1 MKKTGIVVLFACVAL
16 IPCAGYADKASSAE
30 QRDERAGPVP
40 FNAPRSDRKASVKSR
55 PRKQL
60 PKPSEHR
67 PPPRAMNPRRGSSGS
82 SPTARGPVIQ
92 NPIAGRS
99 RPSRQPVTAGNP
111 APLLSSVRHHS
122 PNPPVIDGA
131 ANLSK
136 RNTGSID
143 GRQVH
148 RRP

>member
-1 MKKTGIVVLFACVAL
+1 MNKAGIVVLFAFVAL
-16 IPCAGYADKASSAE
+16 IPCAGYADEAGSPE
-30 QRDERAGPVP
+30 QRDQNAGPVP
-40 FNAPRSDRKASVKSR
+40 SNAPRSGRKAPVKSK

-60 PKPSEHR
+60 PKPPAHR
-67 PPPRAMNPRRGSSGS
+67 PPARAMNPRRGSRGS
-82 SPTARGPVIQ
+82 SPTARSPVIQ

-99 RPSRQPVTAGNP
+99 RPVRPPSAA
-111 APLLSSVRHHS
+111 APLLSNMRHRS
-122 PNPPVIDGA
+122 PNPAVISGT

>member
-1 MKKTGIVVLFACVAL
+1 MNKAGIVVLFAFVAL
-16 IPCAGYADKASSAE
+16 IPCAGYADEAGSPE
-30 QRDERAGPVP
+30 QRDQNAGPVP
-40 FNAPRSDRKASVKSR
+40 SNAPRSGRKAPVKSK

-60 PKPSEHR
+60 PKPPAHR
-67 PPPRAMNPRRGSSGS
+67 PPARVMNLRRGSSGP
-82 SPTARGPVIQ
+82 SPAARSPVIE

-99 RPSRQPVTAGNP
+99 RPVRLPVAARTP
-111 APLLSSVRHHS
+111 TPLLSSVRHHS
-122 PNPPVIDGA
+122 PNSAVISGST
-131 ANLSK
+131 NLST